1 MKTSPSDM
9 PRCTRRQS
17 AIATALALSM
27 LHGQVAAAALSLPNV
42 PVFLG
47 TVVPPNLMFVLD
59 DSGSMFWSWLPDSS
73 VNFRSTNNFR
83 FSTAAGAV
91 VADNVNNYGN
101 YATTIGPDG
110 SNRYGLFTAQ
120 CNGVY
125 FNPNVTYTPPLDANG
140 VQLPDAS
147 YTGAWFDGM
156 RPGLGTLNL
165 SNNLR
170 IRNGF
175 NGGFYYQYTGVQAPL
190 SFQFVNG
197 NVQTG
202 TTFYQQCNSTIGNT
216 PGAGVFTFV
225 DVNSQPAAVQT
236 NYANWFSY
244 YRTRM
249 LAMKSAAGRAFA
261 GVNDSFRVG
270 FMTINTTNNA
280 SLENIAPFT
289 PANKTAWYN
298 RFYSIYQRGSGT
310 PLRTA
315 LNRAGQLYQTG
326 TMPGISGGTD
336 PVTHECQKNF
346 TLLSSDGKWN
356 DSHTAAGNR
365 DATVPAL
372 PVAVAGLTAGQ
383 PWPFPIREG
392 TTAASNTL
400 ADIALR
406 YWATDLRP
414 GMANNV
420 PSDPSDP
427 ASWQHMTTY
436 TLGFGVKGTLDYPG
450 ALPGLTSGAT
460 RWPTPV
466 SDADTAVDDLWHAG
480 INGFGGYLSAQDP
493 NQLVTSLQDML
504 NDLASRVT
512 SSSSVAANTTQLN
525 TGARIYRARFDS
537 GDWSGQLQSF
547 KLDSLGA
554 ISSAFE
560 WDAGAKLALQAGSN
574 SDSRAI
580 LTWNNGGVPFQWTSL
595 SAAQQTDLRTPPG
608 GGAPDATAV
617 GQQRLEFLRG
627 WSANEGTLAAQ
638 FRVRGGKLLGDI
650 IDSSPVYVGPPLAGY
665 SDTQQPGYL
674 AYRQANAN
682 RTPVI
687 YVGANDG
694 MLHGF
699 DATSTFSGAGVSVP
713 TATSG
718 NEVLA
723 YVPGHVFHKLSKL
736 TSKTY
741 NSAHQFYVN
750 SSPMVGDAD
759 LSNGA
764 GTDWRTV
771 LVSGL
776 AHGGQSFFALDVT
789 NPGAFSEGNAASLA
803 LWEFTD
809 ADDADLGYTFNQPAV
824 DPLRSVATQIVRMND
839 GKWAAIVGNGYNNT
853 EADGN
858 ASTTGHAVLYI
869 LYLNGP
875 TGGTWT
881 QGTDYIK
888 ITTNSGTP
896 GSPNGL
902 STPRPFDENGDGKV
916 DSIYAG
922 DLNGNL
928 WKFDVSGATSSAWV
942 VGNAGLPVFTAVRAG
957 VPQPITSTPVVL
969 KHPLGGNF
977 ITFGTGKFIET
988 ADAAG
993 PFTTQ
998 SLYGIRDNP
1007 PGGTVAL
1014 GTLVQQTITDTV
1026 QGLQPDP
1033 ANPGQFIGSGI
1044 MFRTG
1049 SNNPV
1054 DYTAGDNGWYMDL
1067 PATGETVP
1075 FNPLPASGQVL
1086 YNTVIPST
1094 NPCEFGGDS
1103 YIMALNPFTGTAS
1116 PLGNFDTDNDGNFS
1130 GSQTVQNSSGTQVAA
1145 APIGVKST
1153 VGITPTPNVIG
1164 APGGGSGSAGSGG
1177 SSGAPSASFG
1187 GTGVGPI
1194 TGLVAGAPSPYYSNV
1209 YSAGSGSP
1217 GLNLIQLNG
1226 SGGTSQ
1232 VEMTTLKNVIG
1243 RILWKEILQ

>member
-9 PRCTRRQS
+9 PRRTRRQS
-17 AIATALALSM
+17 AIAAALVLSM
-27 LHGQVAAAALSLPNV
+27 LHGQVVAAALTLPTV
-42 PVFLG
+42 PIFLG

-91 VADNVNNYGN
+91 VVDDVNDYPY
-101 YATTIGPDG
+101 YATTIGPNG
-110 SNRYGLFTAQ
+110 SSRYGLFTAQ
-120 CNGVY
+120 CNGAY
-125 FNPNVTYTPPLDANG
+125 FNPNVTYTPPVDANG

-147 YTGAWFDGM
+147 YTAAWFDGM

-165 SNNLR
+165 SNDLR
-170 IRNGF
+170 IRSGF
-175 NGGFYYQYTGVQAPL
+175 NGGFYYQYTGAQPAL
-190 SFQFVNG
+190 SFQFVSG

-202 TTFYQQCNSTIGNT
+202 TTFYQECNSSIGNN

-225 DVNSQPAAVQT
+225 DVNANPAIQT

-298 RFYSIYQRGSGT
+298 RFYNIYQRGSGT

-315 LNRAGQLYQTG
+315 LDRAGQLYQNG
-326 TMPGISGGTD
+326 TMSGISGETD

-346 TLLSSDGKWN
+346 TLLSTDGKWN
-356 DSHTAAGNR
+356 DSHTATGNR

-372 PVAVAGLTAGQ
+372 PVAVTGLTAGQ

-406 YWATDLRP
+406 YWVTDLRT
-414 GMANNV
+414 GMVDNV
-420 PSDPSDP
+420 PADPADP

-460 RWPTPV
+460 RWPAPAGN
-466 SDADTAVDDLWHAG
+466 ADTTVDDLWHAG

-504 NDLASRVT
+504 NNLASRVT

-554 ISSAFE
+554 ISSNFE

-580 LTWNNGGVPFQWTSL
+580 ITWNSGGVPFQWASL

-608 GGAPDATAV
+608 GGAPDAAAV

-627 WSANEGTLAAQ
+627 WSANEGTLATQ

-650 IDSSPVYVGPPLAGY
+650 IDSSPAYVGPPLAGY
-665 SDTQQPGYL
+665 SDAQQPGYL
-674 AYRQANAN
+674 AFRQANVN

-699 DATSTFSGAGVSVP
+699 DATSTFNAAGVSVP

-723 YVPGHVFHKLSKL
+723 YVPGRVFHKLSKL

-741 NSAHQFYVN
+741 SSAHQFYVN

-759 LSNGA
+759 LSNGS

-771 LVSGL
+771 LVGGL
-776 AHGGQSFFALDVT
+776 AHGGQAFFALDVT

-803 LWEFTD
+803 MWEFTD

-824 DPLRSVATQIVRMND
+824 DTLRSVAAQIVRMND

-928 WKFDVSGATSSAWV
+928 WKFDVAGATSSTWAM
-942 VGNAGLPVFTAVRAG
+942 GNAGLPVFTAVRGG

-969 KHPLGGNF
+969 RHPLGGNF

-998 SLYGIRDNP
+998 SLYGVYDNP

-1014 GTLVQQTITDTV
+1014 GSLVQQTITDTV

-1033 ANPGQFIGSGI
+1033 NNPGQFIVSGI
-1044 MFRTG
+1044 TFRTG
-1049 SNNPV
+1049 SSNPV
-1054 DYTAGDNGWYMDL
+1054 DYTAGDKGWYMDL

-1075 FNPLPASGQVL
+1075 FNPLPTGGQVL

-1094 NPCEFGGDS
+1094 NPCEFGGES
-1103 YIMALNPFTGTAS
+1103 FIMALNPFTGAAS
-1116 PLGNFDTDNDGNFS
+1116 SLGNFDTDNDGNFS
-1130 GSQTVQNSSGTQVAA
+1130 GPQTVQNSSGAQVAA

-1153 VGITPTPNVIG
+1153 VGITPTPNVMG
-1164 APGGGSGSAGSGG
+1164 APGGGSGTAGSGG
-1177 SSGAPSASFG
+1177 ASGVASASFG
-1187 GTGVGPI
+1187 GTGVGGP
-1194 TGLVAGAPSPYYSNV
+1194 TGLVAGTPSPYYPTV

-1232 VEMTTLKNVIG
+1232 VQMTTLRNVIG